1 MIYKV
6 KLDIFEG
13 PFDLLLF
20 LIRKNEVDIYDIPIF
35 KITKQFLDYIEVMKI
50 LDLDIAGD
58 FIEMCAILMSI
69 KARYLLPRPESDEDD
84 EIDDPRTELVERLIE
99 YKKFKEASIEMEELE
114 EKRSRMFGR
123 EYFNFIPK
131 TEDISDEDYLDD
143 ATLFDL
149 VMAFR
154 TALDNM
160 PKIHQHEV
168 QMIKVTVEEQSDLI
182 LLRLQSK
189 PLVLFQDLMKELK
202 EKIVII
208 VTFIALLDLVKNGM
222 IEVSQSHVY
231 DDIRIK
237 PRTADTD
244 NISED
249 ED

>member
-1 MIYKV
+1 MIYRV

-13 PFDLLLF
+13 PSDLLLF
-20 LIRKNEVDIYDIPIF
+20 LIRKNEVDIYDIPIS
-35 KITKQFLDYIEVMKI
+35 KITKQFLDYLEVMQI
-50 LDLDIAGD
+50 LDLDVAGD
-58 FIEMCAILMSI
+58 FIEICAILMSI
-69 KARYLLPRPESDEDD
+69 KARYLLPRVDSDEDD

-99 YKKFKEASIEMEELE
+99 YKKFKEASVELEELE
-114 EKRSRMFGR
+114 EKRSRLYGR

-131 TEDISDEDYLDD
+131 TEDISDEDYLDE

-160 PKIHQHEV
+160 PKVHQHEV

-182 LLRLQSK
+182 MLRLNSN

-208 VTFIALLDLVKNGM
+208 VTFIALLDLVKNGQV
-222 IEVSQSHVY
+222 EVSQSHVY

-237 PRTADTD
+237 PKVVVK
-244 NISED
+244 N
-249 ED
+249 

>member
-1 MIYKV
+1 MIYRV

-35 KITKQFLDYIEVMKI
+35 KITKQFLDYIEVMQI

-58 FIEMCAILMSI
+58 FIEICAILMSI
-69 KARYLLPRPESDEDD
+69 KARYLLPRDESDEDD

-114 EKRSRMFGR
+114 EKRSRLFGR
-123 EYFNFIPK
+123 NYFNFIPK
-131 TEDISDEDYLDD
+131 TEDISDEEYLDQ

-154 TALDNM
+154 TAMDNM
-160 PKIHQHEV
+160 PKVHHHEV
-168 QMIKVTVEEQSDLI
+168 QMIKVTVEEQSEVI
-182 LLRLQSK
+182 MLRLQSN
-189 PLVLFQDLMKELK
+189 PMVLFQDLMKELK

-208 VTFIALLDLVKNGM
+208 VTFIALLDLIKNGQ
-222 IEVSQSHVY
+222 IEVSQSNIY

-237 PRTADTD
+237 PKVK
-244 NISED
+244 
-249 ED
+249 

>member
-1 MIYKV
+1 MIYRV

-35 KITKQFLDYIEVMKI
+35 KITKQFLDYLEAMQT
-50 LDLDIAGD
+50 LDLEIAGD

-69 KARYLLPRPESDEDD
+69 KARYLLPRRESDEDD
-84 EIDDPRTELVERLIE
+84 EIEDPRIELVERLIE
-99 YKKFKEASIEMEELE
+99 YKKFKEASIGLEELE
-114 EKRSRMFGR
+114 EQRSRLYNR

-131 TEDISDEDYLDD
+131 TEDISNEEYLDE

-154 TALDNM
+154 TVMDNM
-160 PKIHQHEV
+160 PKVHHHEV
-168 QMIKVTVEEQSDLI
+168 QMIKVTVEEQSEMI
-182 LLRLQSK
+182 MLRLQSS
-189 PLVLFQDLMKELK
+189 PMVLFQDIMKELK

-208 VTFIALLDLVKNGM
+208 VTFIALLDLIKSGQ

-237 PRTADTD
+237 PKIVEKA
-244 NISED
+244 E
-249 ED
+249 

>member
-1 MIYKV
+1 MIYRV

-35 KITKQFLDYIEVMKI
+35 KITKQFLDYIEVMQI

-58 FIEMCAILMSI
+58 FIEICAILMSI
-69 KARYLLPRPESDEDD
+69 KARYLLPRDESDEDD

-114 EKRSRMFGR
+114 EKRSRLFGR
-123 EYFNFIPK
+123 NYFNFIPK
-131 TEDISDEDYLDD
+131 TEDISDEEYLDQ

-154 TALDNM
+154 TAMDNM
-160 PKIHQHEV
+160 PKVHHHEV
-168 QMIKVTVEEQSDLI
+168 QMIKVTVEEQSEVI
-182 LLRLQSK
+182 MLRLQSN
-189 PLVLFQDLMKELK
+189 PMVLFQDLMKELK

-208 VTFIALLDLVKNGM
+208 VTFIALLDLIKNGQ
-222 IEVSQSHVY
+222 IEVSQSNLY

-237 PRTADTD
+237 PKVK
-244 NISED
+244 
-249 ED
+249 

>member
-1 MIYKV
+1 MIYRV

-35 KITKQFLDYIEVMKI
+35 KITKQFLDYLEAMQT
-50 LDLDIAGD
+50 LDLEIAGD

-69 KARYLLPRPESDEDD
+69 KARYLLPRRESDEDD
-84 EIDDPRTELVERLIE
+84 EIEDPRMELVERLIE
-99 YKKFKEASIEMEELE
+99 YKKFKEASIGLEELE
-114 EKRSRMFGR
+114 EQRSRLYNR

-131 TEDISDEDYLDD
+131 TEDISNEEYLDE

-154 TALDNM
+154 TVMDNM
-160 PKIHQHEV
+160 PKVHHHEV
-168 QMIKVTVEEQSDLI
+168 QMIKVTVEEQSEMI
-182 LLRLQSK
+182 MLRLQSS
-189 PLVLFQDLMKELK
+189 PMVLFQDIMKELK

-208 VTFIALLDLVKNGM
+208 VTFIALLDLIKSGQ

-237 PRTADTD
+237 PKIVEKA
-244 NISED
+244 E
-249 ED
+249 